1 MTSIVLILFAAIL
14 ISIIIY
20 LIIAGF
26 NKLFPFDNTSK
37 DKQDSE
43 SDSSLGP
50 YDREGTVVIPFYPH
64 YYRPHWWH
72 IRRHRR
78 GPFGSD
84 RDRHGCI
91 RSAGYSWDGS
101 KCSRPW

>member
-1 MTSIVLILFAAIL
+1 MIIVILLACL
-14 ISIIIY
+14 IIY

-26 NKLFPFDNTSK
+26 NKIFPFNNTSS
-37 DKQDSE
+37 DKSDLD
-43 SDSSLGP
+43 SDSTPGP

-64 YYRPHWWH
+64 YYRHRRWH
-72 IRRHRR
+72 RRHHR